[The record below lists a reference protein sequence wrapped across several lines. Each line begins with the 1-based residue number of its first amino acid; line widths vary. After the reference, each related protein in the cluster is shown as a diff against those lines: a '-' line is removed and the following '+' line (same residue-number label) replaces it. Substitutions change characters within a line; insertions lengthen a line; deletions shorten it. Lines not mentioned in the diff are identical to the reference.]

1 MESKPSIKVVSNPKP
16 GNRKLNIS
24 TNAPSVISSVLNYEL
39 MVAWHSMAGP
49 VTRNRFF
56 DEAFDEL
63 EYNFGQYL
71 DTKAGSNPKALQ
83 HVYEW
88 GQNGSTRLWKL
99 KKTNVGDNGFKVKF
113 NFLQSKRVSPIDP
126 ILLEPGP
133 TGKVV
138 KRSAVFRNKAA
149 VMEYGDRVTISPK
162 KSKYL
167 AIPIKNVSGNSK
179 DKGIVFSNKS
189 VSISN
194 IGGKDAKLSFTK
206 SFSSWMSTKGSSV
219 VKNGKAAKKLERVA
233 KMSAQ
238 NVPSR
243 IKSISMRGKIS
254 ASEIDALAQA
264 AVEGNWR

>member
-1 MESKPSIKVVSNPKP
+1 MATKPRIKNVSSPVP
-16 GNRKLNIS
+16 GKGGFNII
-24 TNAPSVISSVLNYEL
+24 TNAPTVMSSVLNYEL
-39 MVAWHSMAGP
+39 MVAWHSLAGP

-56 DEAFDEL
+56 NEAFDEL

-88 GQNGSTRLWKL
+88 GENGSRRLWKL
-99 KKTNVGDNGFKVKF
+99 KKTDVSENGFKIKF

-133 TGKVV
+133 SGKTV
-138 KRSAVFRNKAA
+138 KRSAVFKNKAA
-149 VMEYGDRVTISPK
+149 VMEYGDRVTIAPK

-167 AIPIKNVSGNSK
+167 AIPMKNVSGNSK
-179 DKGIVFSNKS
+179 DRGIVFSNKS

-194 IGGKDAKLSFTK
+194 VGGKDAKLSFTN
-206 SFSSWMSTKGSSV
+206 SFGSWMPSRGASII
-219 VKNGKAAKKLERVA
+219 KNGKAIKKLERAA
-233 KMSAQ
+233 KLSGQ

-243 IKSISMRGKIS
+243 IKSVSVKGKVS
-254 ASEIDALAQA
+254 SSEIDALAQA